1 MQPYDPNAQNMQYQQ
16 PMQYAQPQQMI
27 VVSQGGGGAGLAI
40 TSMIMGITGFVF
52 TFIPY
57 ASCLTPVLVLL
68 GIIFGH
74 IGLSKS
80 KTTGIGRGQAIAGLV
95 LSYLTLLV
103 WAFVFVFLLYVF
115 QSNDVYSMS
124 GI

>member
-1 MQPYDPNAQNMQYQQ
+1 MQPYDPNAQNLQYQQ

-40 TSMIMGITGFVF
+40 TSMVMGITALVF

-80 KTTGIGRGQAIAGLV
+80 KSSGLGRGQAIAGLV
-95 LSYLTLLV
+95 LSYLTLLI
-103 WAFVFVFLLYVF
+103 WAFMFFVILMLFEEGMY
-115 QSNDVYSMS
+115 Y
-124 GI
+124 

>member
-16 PMQYAQPQQMI
+16 PMQYVQPQQMI

-80 KTTGIGRGQAIAGLV
+80 KSSGLGRGQAIAGLV
-95 LSYLTLLV
+95 LSYLTLLI
-103 WAFVFVFLLYVF
+103 WAFMFIILLILFEEGMY
-115 QSNDVYSMS
+115 Y
-124 GI
+124 

>member
-103 WAFVFVFLLYVF
+103 WAFLLVVMFMLFEQGMY
-115 QSNDVYSMS
+115 Y
-124 GI
+124 